1 MSRTLLIT
9 GASGPLG
16 RAALAE
22 LVRITKGDT
31 IIAASRSPEK
41 IEAPAG
47 VQTRR
52 ADFDDD
58 KSLDQAFA
66 GVDRLLLIS
75 TDALDDKGTR
85 ARQHKAA
92 VAAAKRAGVK
102 HVVYT
107 SAPRADS
114 SPLALAPD
122 HKATEEALKESG
134 LGYTVLRHNWYA
146 QLLLASVPPAVAS
159 GQFFTAA
166 GDGRIGYITRED
178 CAAADAA
185 ALASDF
191 EGQRIIELTGPEA
204 LNAAD
209 VAKLASEIT
218 GKPVAAVQL
227 TEAQMADGLQKAGL
241 PAPAAALFARVDTNV
256 KDGALDLVTDAFEKL
271 TGRQPTTVRA
281 FLEAN
286 KAALG

>member
-1 MSRTLLIT
+1 MSRTLLVT
-9 GASGPLG
+9 GASGHLG
-16 RAALAE
+16 RAAIAE
-22 LVRITKGDT
+22 LVRINKGDT
-31 IIAASRSPEK
+31 IVAASRSPEK
-41 IEAPAG
+41 LQVPAG

-52 ADFDDD
+52 VDFDDEQ
-58 KSLDQAFA
+58 SLDQAFA

-75 TDALDDKGTR
+75 TDALDGQGTR

-107 SAPRADS
+107 SAPKADS
-114 SPLALAPD
+114 SSLALAPD

-134 LGYTVLRHNWYA
+134 LGYTVLRHNWYT
-146 QLLLASVPPAVAS
+146 QLLLGSVPPAVAS

-166 GDGRIGYITRED
+166 GEGRIGYITRED
-178 CAAADAA
+178 CGAADVA

-204 LNAAD
+204 LNASH
-209 VAKLASEIT
+209 VARLASEVT
-218 GKPVAAVQL
+218 GKPIAAVQL
-227 TEAQMADGLQKAGL
+227 TEEQMAGGMQKAGL
-241 PAPAAALFARVDTNV
+241 PPPVAALFAKIDTNV
-256 KDGALDLVTDAFEKL
+256 KDGALDLVTDEFEKL
-271 TGRQPTTVRA
+271 TGRKPTTVRA